1 MLEQLDVHTL
11 SDHLTIPAL
20 LPPTTSHSP
29 SNDDSDD
36 AHSIPEP
43 PPPGTDDPSSDDH
56 SDDDHWMKNDGTTLL
71 PIDLSP
77 ILLPTHDPHI
87 RTEDK
92 HTHQLDPL
100 IIRKMH
106 PARIML
112 KDQLHGDTGANCDAT
127 NDASI
132 LWYYKL
138 LK

>member
-1 MLEQLDVHTL
+1 
-11 SDHLTIPAL
+11 
-20 LPPTTSHSP
+20 
-29 SNDDSDD
+29 
-36 AHSIPEP
+36 
-43 PPPGTDDPSSDDH
+43 
-56 SDDDHWMKNDGTTLL
+56 MKNDGTTLL

-100 IIRKMH
+100 TIRKMH

-127 NDASI
+127 NNASI